1 MAEKKPKKDLRK
13 REPHLTFL
21 RRVKEGEY
29 AEIEKSSLPYARM
42 EAQTII
48 VEDEYYYGLR

>member
-1 MAEKKPKKDLRK
+1 MHEKKSKKDLREQ
-13 REPHLTFL
+13 EPHLTFL
-21 RRVKEGEY
+21 KAVKEGKY

-42 EAQTII
+42 EARTII